1 MCDPVAGDRPA
12 CTVLVPTYNMAGFVE
27 SAIRS
32 VLADPLEDVEV
43 LVVDDGSS
51 DATTEVIRTF
61 TDPVSPDHDRRVT
74 YHRQPNRGKSAALN
88 AVLPRARGEYV
99 TVLDADDE
107 LVPGGLEARHAAAR
121 EGGGRADMVI
131 GGFDVMDKDGIVGT
145 RRSPDNSE
153 PRSLRRSYLTSFR
166 TPFHL
171 NACLLHRDLVERVG
185 PFDER
190 LRRCQDVDYALR
202 CLEASHEVRV
212 VDASVYWYRK
222 NRRSRA
228 DRLRIRWSTLRHR
241 VLVYSKAFAGPL
253 APAAVAVAVAGDVA
267 KLVFNVFV
275 DYEG

>member
-1 MCDPVAGDRPA
+1 MRDLATRSRPA
-12 CTVLVPTYNMAGFVE
+12 CTVLVPTYDMAGFVE
-27 SAIRS
+27 SAVRS
-32 VLADPLEDVEV
+32 ALADPLEDVEV
-43 LVVDDGSS
+43 LVVDDGSI
-51 DATTEVIRTF
+51 DATPEVVGTF
-61 TDPVSPDHDRRVT
+61 TDPESPDYDRRVA
-74 YHRQPNRGKSAALN
+74 YYRQPNRGKSAALN
-88 AVLPRARGEYV
+88 AVLPRARAEYL

-107 LVPGGLEARHAAAR
+107 LVTGGLEARYEAAHAGER
-121 EGGGRADMVI
+121 RADMVI
-131 GGFDVMDKDGIVGT
+131 GGFEVMDEDGIVGT
-145 RRSPDNSE
+145 RRSPDGSE

-202 CLEASHEVRV
+202 CLAASHEVRV
-212 VDASVYWYRK
+212 VDESVYRYRK

-228 DRLRIRWSTLRHR
+228 NRLRIRWSTLYHR

-253 APAAVAVAVAGDVA
+253 APAAVAVGVAGDLA
-267 KLVFNVFV
+267 KLVYNVFA